1 MLLMTDQ
8 EVSDQLPNINMVKSY
23 CKEVVLFIIELIL
36 IVAVMFSIV
45 WLLMG
50 LYEESWWIKETFTKH
65 CTDTHLSGILYSY
78 EVVIDEVIDM
88 FGVVTFMALLL
99 LISHI
104 TYFGLRVKVGDL

>member
-50 LYEESWWIKETFTKH
+50 LY
-65 CTDTHLSGILYSY
+65 
-78 EVVIDEVIDM
+78 
-88 FGVVTFMALLL
+88 
-99 LISHI
+99 
-104 TYFGLRVKVGDL
+104 